1 MYLYEDIPKDERY
14 ALLDKLA
21 REVVRFH
28 MATPAVIFLES
39 TKYMNRVGSQFLI
52 FISPIVTAI
61 FTKWELEKY
70 AVIMEERDNI
80 EYLLDKIEELDQE
93 QQAKEKE
100 LKAQRKE
107 EKRKRKKARKSI
119 FGKISGK

>member
-1 MYLYEDIPKDERY
+1 MYLYDDIPAEERY
-14 ALLDKLA
+14 LLLDKLA
-21 REVVRFH
+21 QEVVGFH

-52 FISPIVTAI
+52 FVSPIVTAI

-70 AVIMEERDNI
+70 AVIMEERENI

-107 EKRKRKKARKSI
+107 EKRLKRKNRKSI
-119 FGKISGK
+119 FKKISGK

>member
-1 MYLYEDIPKDERY
+1 
-14 ALLDKLA
+14 
-21 REVVRFH
+21 
-28 MATPAVIFLES
+28 
-39 TKYMNRVGSQFLI
+39 VGSQFLI

-70 AVIMEERDNI
+70 AVIMEERSNI
-80 EYLLDKIEELDQE
+80 EYLLDKIEEGDQE

-107 EKRKRKKARKSI
+107 EKRKRRQNRKSI
-119 FGKISGK
+119 FKKISGK